1 MQILGNEY
9 KHNPKM
15 DCGQSMDSFN
25 DSLMQFNSRAT
36 VKKHS

>member
-1 MQILGNEY
+1 MLGNEY
-9 KHNPKM
+9 KQNLKI
-15 DCGQSMDSFN
+15 GFRQSMDSFN